1 MKKTLI
7 IAIALLSAALS
18 FGQNRQTAEEV
29 IIDTAGVVRIVVKD
43 TVYVPVYLIDVTD
56 TIQANFVYR
65 KHANSAKLKT
75 MQGYVLVRGVKT
87 IAGGKPVWADNPVLA
102 GGLTKKKKPVK
113 NVISILR

>member
-29 IIDTAGVVRIVVKD
+29 NIDSAGVVTIVQD

-56 TIQANFVYR
+56 TIQAAFVYR
-65 KHANSAKLKT
+65 KHSKSAKLKT
-75 MQGYVLVRGVKT
+75 MQGYVLVRGFKT